1 MEGWQKWASRVERA
15 PVTRSQV
22 HENGCDWHMGQFEVW
37 DAWAG
42 PACRVARAN
51 ARLQRQV
58 KTRFGT
64 RRGPGESMRRWST
77 VAICITFSVFLA
89 GCPKGNQD
97 FKSGVHAEDLKD
109 YDAAVEYY
117 LKAAKVDPHNA
128 NFQIK
133 LNQARFEAGQLHLH
147 QGLKLREKGDLQG
160 ALAEFQRA
168 QIMDPSSSVADQE
181 AKKTMDMI
189 AERMAANQAQAEE
202 PLAENG
208 EPVMATAPPEVKPL
222 SRAPINL
229 KMSNDA
235 RVVFDTIGKLAGLT
249 VIYDPDLQQKKISTE
264 LNNVTLEQAL
274 DIVCLESKTFWKP
287 VTENIIIVVPDQ
299 AQKRRDYEEQVV
311 RTFYLSNVALAQDL
325 TEIATGLRQLLE
337 LKRAQQVNSQNAIII
352 RDTPDKLML
361 AEKIIRDIDKA
372 KPEVIVQIMILEART
387 DNLRNLGILPVQ
399 SVTAAINPSY
409 TSSST
414 SSSTTTSTTSSSS
427 NTATLNQLRHLN
439 QSDLVFTLP
448 SATANFLLTDSS
460 TKILQN
466 PELRGVDGQ
475 SAKLKIGDRVP
486 VATGSFQAGVG
497 VGATSGAGF
506 VNPLVNTQFQYIDVG
521 VNVDVTP
528 HVHPNRDISMKVS
541 IEVSSVTGTSTIG
554 GISQP
559 IISQRKVEHEIRLK
573 EGEVSILG
581 GLIQRTDTNTLNGWP
596 GLAKVPVMHYLFSG
610 TNTEIQEDE
619 VLIVLTPHIVRM
631 PDWNKSNLRAMLS
644 GTDTFVGAKRELEVK
659 APTANPNPQM
669 TPPTA
674 PAQTPAGPLVPA
686 GAPAPA
692 GQPTAPG
699 AVPQA
704 QGASGPQIRF
714 EPAALNL
721 TAGQTATIG
730 VVVENVTDLYS
741 VPMLLQYNPAI
752 ISVEEVR
759 HGGFLSGGT
768 QEIAIVQRVD
778 KEHGQAIIS
787 ATRQPN
793 TPGVNGS
800 GTLLG
805 VVVKALAP
813 GTTNLSIVQVN
824 AKDSQQKPIPLVTSE
839 ATLRVQ

>member
-1 MEGWQKWASRVERA
+1 
-15 PVTRSQV
+15 
-22 HENGCDWHMGQFEVW
+22 
-37 DAWAG
+37 
-42 PACRVARAN
+42 
-51 ARLQRQV
+51 
-58 KTRFGT
+58 
-64 RRGPGESMRRWST
+64 MRRWST
-77 VAICITFSVFLA
+77 IAICISFSMFLA

-97 FKSGVHAEDLKD
+97 YKSGLHAEDLKD

-133 LNQARFEAGQLHLH
+133 LNQARFEAGQSHLH
-147 QGLKLREKGDLQG
+147 EGLKLREKGDLQG
-160 ALAEFQRA
+160 ALAQFQRA
-168 QIMDPSSSVADQE
+168 QILDPSSSVADQE
-181 AKKTMDMI
+181 VKRTMDMI
-189 AERMAANQAQAEE
+189 AEKVAANQAQTEE
-202 PLAENG
+202 PLVENG
-208 EPVMATAPPEVKPL
+208 QPAMATAPPEIKPL

-229 KMSNDA
+229 RMSNDA
-235 RVVFDTIGKLAGLT
+235 KVVFDTIGKLAGLT
-249 VIYDPDLQQKKISTE
+249 IIYDPDLQQKKISAD

-274 DIVCLESKTFWKP
+274 DISCLQSKTFWKP
-287 VTENIIIVVPDQ
+287 ITENIIIVVPDQ
-299 AQKRRDYEEQVV
+299 AQKRRDYDEQVV
-311 RTFYLSNVALAQDL
+311 RTFYLSNVAIAQDL
-325 TEIATGLRQLLE
+325 TEITTGLRQLLD
-337 LKRAQQVNSQNAIII
+337 LKRIQQVNSQNAIVI
-352 RDTPDKLML
+352 RDTPDKLIL

-372 KPEVIVQIMILEART
+372 KPEVIVQVMILEART
-387 DNLRNLGILPVQ
+387 DNLKNLGILPGQ
-399 SVTAAINPSY
+399 SASIAINPSY
-409 TSSST
+409 TSSTS
-414 SSSTTTSTTSSSS
+414 SSSTTGTTTTT
-427 NTATLNQLRHLN
+427 NNGLTLNQLRHLN
-439 QSDLVFTLP
+439 QTDLVLTLP

-497 VGATSGAGF
+497 VGNTSGAGF

-581 GLIQRTDTNTLNGWP
+581 GLIQRTDTRTLNGWP
-596 GLAKVPVMHYLFSG
+596 GLANVPVMRYLFSG
-610 TNTEIQEDE
+610 DNTEIQEDE

-631 PDWNKSNLRAMLS
+631 PDWNKANLQAMFS

-659 APTANPNPQM
+659 APTSNPNPQM
-669 TPPTA
+669 MPPAA

-692 GQPTAPG
+692 PTPGPAPAPG
-699 AVPQA
+699 MQPAAPTGVPQA
-704 QGASGPQIRF
+704 QGATGPRIRF
-714 EPAALNL
+714 DPATLHL

-730 VVVENVTDLYS
+730 VIVENVTDLYS

-824 AKDSQQKPIPLVTSE
+824 AKDSQQKPIALVTSE
-839 ATLRVQ
+839 ATLQVQ